1 MIGGDALRLI
11 RLFRWTRELSL
22 LPRRKHRNG
31 LLQMKAY
38 VDGTGSLAARVLT
51 ITVYRVPGNLSVISK
66 TAYIGGGLLHS
77 PISRL
82 LQL

>member
-1 MIGGDALRLI
+1 
-11 RLFRWTRELSL
+11 
-22 LPRRKHRNG
+22 
-31 LLQMKAY
+31 MKAY